1 MVTEPITVKGFV
13 ILSTIKT
20 METFGDIG
28 KQVLADH
35 GVTEIDEDK
44 LYPFEL
50 RNELHKALLDRF
62 GEDSLIAF
70 GFKNGES
77 FQEGVVEKTQE
88 EYESN
93 LNRLL
98 SFSVTSNFFDKS

>member
-1 MVTEPITVKGFV
+1 MTKKMENEPITVKGFV

-62 GEDSLIAF
+62 GDDSLIAF
-70 GFKNGES
+70 GFRNGES
-77 FQEGVVEKTQE
+77 FQNSVVEATQKK
-88 EYESN
+88 YESN
-93 LNRLL
+93 LIRKRKK
-98 SFSVTSNFFDKS
+98 DWIYR